1 MKESDIIY
9 EKGDFFVLKAKHGY
23 EVYKN
28 GLTHSTR
35 CAIIGYKGEIGINK
49 AIAEIDRRIKETN

>member
-1 MKESDIIY
+1 MTTKDILY
-9 EKGDFFVLKAKHGY
+9 EKGDYFVVKALHGY

-35 CAIIGYKGEIGINK
+35 CAQIGYKGEEGIKK
-49 AIAEIDRRIKETN
+49 AIAEIDRRINN